1 MHQITFLASPFRRA
15 VSSTLLAIA
24 AAACLAAPAVQAAE
38 ADAPKPPMTV
48 TCTLVLAP
56 APVAASPGTMRLVE
70 KLTVAPG
77 ADAHRHKHDMPEV
90 MTVIEGQGVLSIDGK
105 PDVALQPG
113 VVVEVPAEVRHQQHN
128 GSKTEPLVYTAMFVG
143 KEGSHVLTGYV
154 GEKDRPIGCPHRLR
168 ASH

>member
-1 MHQITFLASPFRRA
+1 MHQSTCLALPVRRA
-15 VSSTLLAIA
+15 ISSTLLAVATA
-24 AAACLAAPAVQAAE
+24 AYLPVPAAHAT
-38 ADAPKPPMTV
+38 DAPKPPMTV
-48 TCTLVLAP
+48 TCALVLAP

-105 PDVALQPG
+105 PDVALKPG

-168 ASH
+168 ASR